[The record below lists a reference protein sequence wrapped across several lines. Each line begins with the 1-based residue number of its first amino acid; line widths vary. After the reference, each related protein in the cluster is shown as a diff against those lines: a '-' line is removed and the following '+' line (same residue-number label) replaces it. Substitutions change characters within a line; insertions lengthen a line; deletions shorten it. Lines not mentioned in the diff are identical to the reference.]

1 LKRILSLLFLLW
13 AGVIII
19 VYYVVQK
26 PNLLNAFTGL
36 MDTFWTLFVAG
47 LLFFNSYGIGKR
59 ILKIFKIGTQDVI
72 DQLLLSL
79 GIGLG
84 SLGLMGLLFSVLQL
98 ADEKIL
104 TLFQFALAV
113 FFLFKKDLKS
123 LLTNIH
129 SLVFNLN
136 QSFSRYSIFTKLALL
151 LSVLFSFLL
160 TLVPPFE
167 AFDALLYHLTLP
179 AQILQYGGLLPFDN
193 VPFWFPSLSEN
204 VYLWA
209 LGMESE
215 RAAQIIHFIWMLLS
229 ALLLWHWAFKTW
241 NAEVAR
247 KTLLLLAAIPSL
259 VMLASWAYA
268 DMALVFSA
276 IVALYA
282 FTQYRITQASSWLN
296 IAGVMAG
303 FAMGIKYTSFV
314 LPLSIGLLLLLNR
327 PFLKAFFSAAQFS
340 IVALA
345 TASPWYIRNA
355 IFMGNPFYPF
365 LFHGRFWDSFLAEW
379 YADAGTGIGWNPL
392 QIILLPL
399 NTILGSYDITFFDGR
414 IGLLFLLLAPFTIWI
429 LWMRIRPGSNEAER
443 WSLITIG
450 LFALLSFTA
459 WTFGVINAE
468 GLWQARFL
476 FPSLFPFAIP
486 TALAWDSLKQFD
498 ISKFRISF
506 LINTLIGLVVAIT
519 VIDNGIFVIQRNP
532 LAVAVGVQ
540 SRERYI
546 ERVNPSYAALMSLV
560 DELPAQA
567 RLYSILE
574 PRSYGLR
581 RPIQADPLLYNFPH
595 DVYLFRTADEIIAQW
610 KSKQFTHIL
619 VYERGVDLM
628 KESIKFT
635 PDAQETLQETLGKLK
650 RIAQTPDQV
659 YSLYEIP

>member
-1 LKRILSLLFLLW
+1 
-13 AGVIII
+13 
-19 VYYVVQK
+19 
-26 PNLLNAFTGL
+26 
-36 MDTFWTLFVAG
+36 
-47 LLFFNSYGIGKR
+47 
-59 ILKIFKIGTQDVI
+59 
-72 DQLLLSL
+72 
-79 GIGLG
+79 
-84 SLGLMGLLFSVLQL
+84 
-98 ADEKIL
+98 
-104 TLFQFALAV
+104 
-113 FFLFKKDLKS
+113 
-123 LLTNIH
+123 
-129 SLVFNLN
+129 
-136 QSFSRYSIFTKLALL
+136 
-151 LSVLFSFLL
+151 
-160 TLVPPFE
+160 
-167 AFDALLYHLTLP
+167 
-179 AQILQYGGLLPFDN
+179 
-193 VPFWFPSLSEN
+193 
-204 VYLWA
+204 
-209 LGMESE
+209 
-215 RAAQIIHFIWMLLS
+215 
-229 ALLLWHWAFKTW
+229 
-241 NAEVAR
+241 
-247 KTLLLLAAIPSL
+247 
-259 VMLASWAYA
+259 
-268 DMALVFSA
+268 
-276 IVALYA
+276 
-282 FTQYRITQASSWLN
+282 
-296 IAGVMAG
+296 
-303 FAMGIKYTSFV
+303 
-314 LPLSIGLLLLLNR
+314 
-327 PFLKAFFSAAQFS
+327 
-340 IVALA
+340 
-345 TASPWYIRNA
+345 
-355 IFMGNPFYPF
+355 MGNPFYPF

>member
-1 LKRILSLLFLLW
+1 LW